1 MEHTKVAG
9 NAILIQIGFSFMKL
23 KMMYLFFC
31 YIVWAVIPN
40 YFSHMSNVADAC
52 ICSTWYTNSM
62 KKCEKPSREQ
72 SVGGFCYVWR

>member
-1 MEHTKVAG
+1 
-9 NAILIQIGFSFMKL
+9 
-23 KMMYLFFC
+23 
-31 YIVWAVIPN
+31 
-40 YFSHMSNVADAC
+40 MSNIADAC